1 MHSENVKYGTCL
13 RSSGEDSSLPLP
25 KTGVLS
31 LVKELRIF
39 MPYGAAK
46 KTPKDNL
53 SKFQCEDMVR
63 DKARERNK
71 HGADQKDLHMS

>member
-1 MHSENVKYGTCL
+1 
-13 RSSGEDSSLPLP
+13 
-25 KTGVLS
+25 
-31 LVKELRIF
+31 